1 MQQRLSIIA
10 IIKYELDYDDSPL
23 MIVQPPDGTPV
34 LLPILYTAGL
44 HCSTYEREIKMR
56 RQTCCTA
63 PKNVNLIIIYGQIGT
78 IKKENIGKIDT
89 T

>member
-1 MQQRLSIIA
+1 MCMQQRLSIIA

-44 HCSTYEREIKMR
+44 HCSTYEREIKM
-56 RQTCCTA
+56 
-63 PKNVNLIIIYGQIGT
+63 
-78 IKKENIGKIDT
+78 
-89 T
+89 